1 MKPLHGLP
9 NRLGI
14 DAWLQGRV
22 RLAVSLLAAAFLV
35 IGLFELIPNA
45 SAAAEVAVAG
55 QVDIADTA
63 RAKVSADSLAA
74 RKARSLR
81 YLNDLGASN
90 AARRRAALLW
100 LADNGLHQ
108 EAIQVAPLL
117 RDEDDQNRE
126 LAEYVMWRMWGRTGD
141 TRIDRRFD
149 SAVRQMGGGDFEGA
163 VKSFSTLI
171 RDRPDLAEAW
181 NKRATA
187 YFMMGKLEQSLAD
200 CHEVLRRNPA
210 HFGVLSGYGQIF
222 ARQGDYVRA
231 LEYFERA
238 LTVNPNMSGVEA
250 NIRGLRILIEE
261 ARKSST

>member
-1 MKPLHGLP
+1 MRLPHCSSRRQGNDARTERNPPIVVGLWAVVMFVVLLFGLP
-9 NRLGI
+9 PP
-14 DAWLQGRV
+14 AQ
-22 RLAVSLLAAAFLV
+22 AADRM
-35 IGLFELIPNA
+35 
-45 SAAAEVAVAG
+45 AVAG
-55 QVDIADTA
+55 PSGAADGV
-63 RAKVSADSLAA
+63 RSKVEAPAA

-81 YLNDLGASN
+81 YLNELGASS
-90 AARRRAALLW
+90 ATRRRAALLW
-100 LADNGLHQ
+100 LADNGFHQ

-126 LAEYVMWRMWGRTGD
+126 LAEYAMWRMWGRSGD

-149 SAVRQMGGGDFEGA
+149 DAVKQMNEGDFESA
-163 VKSFSTLI
+163 IKAFSSLI

-187 YFMMGKLEQSLAD
+187 YFMIGKLDQSLAD
-200 CHEVLRRNPA
+200 CHEVIRRNPA

-238 LTVNPNMSGVEA
+238 LGINPNMPGVQA
-250 NIRGLRILIEE
+250 NIRGLRVLIEE